1 MTRFLHGWVIAL
13 ALGLAPASFAQPA
26 PAPMPPIPAGTCD
39 VPTMPANG
47 PHVSLPQVAAALS
60 NGGPLDILAIGS
72 GTMANPRLH
81 PDEAFPAR
89 TAQVLRDARPG
100 LDAHVTVEARRGQS
114 AADML
119 TALRRALAAH
129 PYRLVLWQTGSV
141 EELRGTAPAELERTL
156 DRGADATRDAGADL
170 VLIDPQ
176 YATEL
181 ATVADPAAYR
191 AAFAHT
197 ATRPGVALLSRYAL
211 MQDWAKTGQLDL
223 EHVKVKDRH
232 RTLALLHACIARA
245 LGAAILDG
253 THAVGPVP

>member
-1 MTRFLHGWVIAL
+1 MAIAI
-13 ALGLAPASFAQPA
+13 GLAHAASSPPAFAQPV
-26 PAPMPPIPAGTCD
+26 PAIVAPPIPPGTCD
-39 VPTMPANG
+39 VPAPVTDG
-47 PHVSLPQVAAALS
+47 PHASLPHVAASLS
-60 NGGPLDILAIGS
+60 GGGPLDILAVGS
-72 GTMANPRLH
+72 GTMSNPRLR

-89 TAQVLRDARPG
+89 TAQMLRDAKPG
-100 LDAHVTVEARRGQS
+100 LDAHVTVEARRGES

-119 TALRRALAAH
+119 TALRHALAAH

-141 EELRGTAPAELERTL
+141 EELRGTAPGELEKTL
-156 DRGADATRDAGADL
+156 ADGADATAAAGADL

-191 AAFAHT
+191 AAFAQA

-211 MQDWAKTGQLDL
+211 MQNWAKAGRLDL
-223 EHVKVKDRH
+223 EHVKEKDRH

-253 THAVGPVP
+253 AHAAGTPP